1 MFCSR
6 ASHMA
11 PAASDDQT
19 RFTQAPRGQG
29 GIYIWICTLSSY
41 PDFKL
46 SDLPK
51 GAGEGFSSGFVLY
64 PHITLISN

>member
-11 PAASDDQT
+11 PPAS
-19 RFTQAPRGQG
+19 RIRRSNPFYPRGQG

>member
-19 RFTQAPRGQG
+19 RFTQGGRG

-64 PHITLISN
+64 PHTLISN